1 MSRTRRQSWMVEWA
15 DFWLKWGRDSTKR
28 LTSRRFLE
36 RDGCGKPPGYEF
48 WSRRPMN
55 GSSGRGAKTIC
66 HRLERRRGKAALRK
80 EVENVE

>member
-15 DFWLKWGRDSTKR
+15 EFMLRWGCDSAKR
-28 LTSRRFLE
+28 LSSRKFLE
-36 RDGCGKPPGYEF
+36 RDGVGKPPGYEF

-55 GSSGRGAKTIC
+55 GTSGRGAKTIC
-66 HRLERRRGKAALRK
+66 HRLERRRGKVALRK